1 MHGEHW
7 QSGFVKDLV
16 NDIRRVPSDDFANS
30 ANHNPGHQLRDLAPE
45 NLRDG
50 LEWPPEIKRV
60 MSVDWAPIA
69 VRLIQINDK
78 P

>member
-7 QSGFVKDLV
+7 QSGCVKDLV

-50 LEWPPEIKRV
+50 LE
-60 MSVDWAPIA
+60 
-69 VRLIQINDK
+69 
-78 P
+78 